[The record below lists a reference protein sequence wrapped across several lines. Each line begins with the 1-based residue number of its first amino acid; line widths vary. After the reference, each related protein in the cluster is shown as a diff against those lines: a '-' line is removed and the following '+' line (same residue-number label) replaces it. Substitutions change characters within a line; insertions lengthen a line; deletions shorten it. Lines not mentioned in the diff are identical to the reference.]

1 MPRVKRGTKRR
12 ARRKKYLKRTKGFF
26 LTKSKLYQSAQEA
39 ANRADRYAKRDRR
52 VKKRQY
58 RRLWIQRVGAAAR
71 QNGMTYGQL
80 IHGLKAA
87 GIAVDR
93 KVLAD
98 IAVKE
103 CLGSRSW
110 RKRPRPSRPN
120 PPQKRP
126 RTRSVIPSGVRRVRN
141 LSFLP
146 RGSSYSRRRILLRRG
161 ACNRAP
167 ALYSSRSHVDTG
179 FETHSDPRCSRHLLR
194 RTGPFS
200 IRRLARSTLTP
211 IRSQPPMITPGK
223 LCAMPGWAANPA
235 SSLWSPTIG

>member
-71 QNGMTYGQL
+71 QNGLTYGQL

-87 GIAVDR
+87 GIQIDR

-98 IAVKE
+98 MAV
-103 CLGSRSW
+103 RD
-110 RKRPRPSRPN
+110 
-120 PPQKRP
+120 
-126 RTRSVIPSGVRRVRN
+126 SGAFTQLVEKARA
-141 LSFLP
+141 FAP
-146 RGSSYSRRRILLRRG
+146 KPKP
-161 ACNRAP
+161 AAKAP
-167 ALYSSRSHVDTG
+167 A
-179 FETHSDPRCSRHLLR
+179 
-194 RTGPFS
+194 
-200 IRRLARSTLTP
+200 A
-211 IRSQPPMITPGK
+211 
-223 LCAMPGWAANPA
+223 
-235 SSLWSPTIG
+235 